1 MNLTKELSSRNI
13 SEKELLYLKASI
25 IAGVRRVRC
34 VYIHIFGA
42 SCALLF
48 HKWMIQELFHFV
60 VVAAVAA
67 VVVAVFSFYFFAM
80 FVFQ

>member
-60 VVAAVAA
+60 VV
-67 VVVAVFSFYFFAM
+67 VVAVFSFYFSLCSF
-80 FVFQ
+80 FNERK